1 MDNHFAATRAR
12 NEKANYYHDDNEED
26 GGSTEHD
33 LHVSQ
38 DM

>member
-1 MDNHFAATRAR
+1 MDNHFGSTRTR
-12 NEKANYYHDDNEED
+12 NEKANYYHDDSEED
-26 GGSTEHD
+26 GGPTEHD